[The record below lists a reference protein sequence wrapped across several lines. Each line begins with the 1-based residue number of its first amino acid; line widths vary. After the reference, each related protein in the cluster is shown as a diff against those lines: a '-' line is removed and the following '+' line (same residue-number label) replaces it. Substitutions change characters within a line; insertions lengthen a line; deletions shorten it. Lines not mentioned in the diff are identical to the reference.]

1 MNNKEI
7 SRGLKLLAEGFTV
20 LSQAFSETVINVDLA
35 KGEDKVTQTV
45 VNTKTNEVVS
55 QKEIKQEAPKKE
67 EVAPKETTTPKAETG
82 YTRESLNA
90 LSYNEIKA
98 IAKENGVKAV
108 GSKVAIIESILATVG
123 EVQEEALD
131 EAVKDTVVG
140 DVADDIEDDEE
151 KIEDEET
158 ENEDDEDGEVEE
170 ENIDHINLYETVVK
184 DLEDYT
190 DEELADIL
198 AEVGLS
204 PKGKRQA
211 LLSKIV
217 QAIED
222 GVLAWDEEETA
233 EDEEVEYSGEEEE
246 QALLEKEEDVTEE
259 EYDFVTEARKSAC
272 MDLEKSIRKDFK
284 AKKLSHKDIIKFLKG
299 IDEEFVSGGA
309 ESDLEDY
316 IYVQFNLVDED
327 GELHEMSDPYYIGES
342 VCCCGQE
349 LSQLEE
355 DEFVCEICG
364 ESYTM

>member
-1 MNNKEI
+1 MNNQEI

-20 LSQAFSETVINVDLA
+20 LSQAFSEKVVTGLDLA
-35 KGEDKVTQTV
+35 KGQDKTVETV
-45 VNTKTNEVVS
+45 VNTKTNEIVS
-55 QKEIKQEAPKKE
+55 QKEVKKEEPKKEVAPTKTEAPKE
-67 EVAPKETTTPKAETG
+67 EGVL
-82 YTRESLNA
+82 TRDELNA
-90 LSYNEIKA
+90 LSYNEVKA
-98 IAKENGVKAV
+98 LAKEKGVKAV
-108 GSKVAIIESILATVG
+108 GSKSTIIDNILAVTG
-123 EVQEEALD
+123 EVED
-131 EAVKDTVVG
+131 EQPEPQDEVIENE
-140 DVADDIEDDEE
+140 DVADET
-151 KIEDEET
+151 EDEVAD
-158 ENEDDEDGEVEE
+158 ENVEE
-170 ENIDHINLYETVVK
+170 EDLNESNLYETVAK
-184 DLEDYT
+184 DLEDYS

-198 AEVGLS
+198 SDVGLS

-211 LLSKIV
+211 LVAKIV

-222 GVLAWDEEETA
+222 GLIEWSDEESEESADEEE
-233 EDEEVEYSGEEEE
+233 
-246 QALLEKEEDVTEE
+246 KETTKEINTDYVDDNG
-259 EYDFVTEARKSAC
+259 EYDFVTEARKTTC

-316 IYVQFNLVDED
+316 IYIKFNLVDED
-327 GELHEMSDPYYIGES
+327 GTLHEMSDPYYIGES

>member
-1 MNNKEI
+1 MNNQEI

-20 LSQAFSETVINVDLA
+20 LSQAFSEKVVTITGVDLA
-35 KGEDKVTQTV
+35 KGEDRVVETV

-55 QKEIKQEAPKKE
+55 QKEVKKEEPKKE
-67 EVAPKETTTPKAETG
+67 FAPTKKEESPKEEG
-82 YTRESLNA
+82 ILTREDLNA
-90 LSYNEIKA
+90 LSYNEVKA
-98 IAKENGVKAV
+98 LAKEKGVKAV
-108 GSKVAIIESILATVG
+108 GSKSTIIDNILAVTG
-123 EVQEEALD
+123 EVED
-131 EAVKDTVVG
+131 EQPEPQDEVIENE
-140 DVADDIEDDEE
+140 DVADET
-151 KIEDEET
+151 EDEVA
-158 ENEDDEDGEVEE
+158 DEEVEE
-170 ENIDHINLYETVVK
+170 EDLNESNLYETVAK
-184 DLEDYT
+184 DLEDYS

-198 AEVGLS
+198 SDVGLS

-211 LLSKIV
+211 LVAKIV

-222 GVLAWDEEETA
+222 GLIEWSDEESEESEESA
-233 EDEEVEYSGEEEE
+233 DEEVK
-246 QALLEKEEDVTEE
+246 KEETKKEINTDYVDDNG

-272 MDLEKSIRKDFK
+272 MELEKSIRKDFK

-316 IYVQFNLVDED
+316 IYIQFNLVDED
-327 GELHEMSDPYYIGES
+327 GTLHEMSDPYYIGES